1 MIDFFNTLWEQ
12 TRPAFSQQRTHERA
26 RRLAMS
32 ALLCLGRHTITGWI
46 STGGHQAVDWS
57 ADFRLFEK
65 ERFDPQQL
73 FSVIRRNV
81 SQRLEPDS
89 PLVVFMDDTLLRKW
103 GTKTAGASW
112 RRDPLG
118 PPFQTNLI
126 WGQRF
131 VQISAALPEQQ
142 HGPGRARAIPIDLLH
157 CPSPRKPSRKADKE
171 QWRDYRLLLKQT
183 NMARQGGQRLEQ
195 LRKQMDQTDSERSR
209 PLIACVD
216 GSYTNR
222 TVLRSLPERTTLI
235 GRIRKDAKLYA
246 LPTQTSPGGPGRKK
260 AYGPRVPTPEQL
272 RQDSSLPWE
281 SVEVFAAGRTH
292 QIQFKTLAP
301 IRWRAAGEN
310 RNLRLIVIRPLAYRR
325 NKHSRLL
332 YRQPAYLIC
341 TDPTLPIQ
349 QLIQFYL
356 WRWEIE
362 CNFRDEKTLLGM
374 QQPQVRTPSA
384 VTSVPAFLAAAYAF
398 LLLASSQMNNLNKC
412 VQTLRPKWRK
422 AHPSP
427 RASTSQLLSL
437 FRKQLWGK
445 GIDQSY
451 FSGFVNHNNSLTTL
465 QKLENSLHKAVL
477 FAHG

>member
-1 MIDFFNTLWEQ
+1 MIDLFNTLWEQ

-46 STGGHQAVDWS
+46 STGGHQGVDWS

-131 VQISAALPEQQ
+131 VQISAALPEQ
-142 HGPGRARAIPIDLLH
+142 HHRPGRARAIPIDLLH
-157 CPSPRKPSRKADKE
+157 CPSPVKPSRKADKE
-171 QWRDYRLLLKQT
+171 QWRLYRLLLKQT
-183 NMARQGGQRLEQ
+183 NMARQGRLRLEQ

-209 PLIACVD
+209 RLIACVD

-222 TVLRSLPERTTLI
+222 TVMRSLPDRTTLI

-246 LPTQTSPGGPGRKK
+246 LPTETSSGPGRKK
-260 AYGPRVPTPEQL
+260 AYGARVPTPEQL
-272 RQDSSLPWE
+272 RQDSSVAWQ
-281 SVEVFAAGRTH
+281 SVEAFAAGRTH

-301 IRWRAAGEN
+301 IRWRAAGEK
-310 RNLRLIVIRPLAYRR
+310 RNLRLIVIRPLAYRL
-325 NKHSRLL
+325 NKQSRLL
-332 YRQPAYLIC
+332 YRKPAYLIC
-341 TDPTLPIQ
+341 TDSVLAIEK
-349 QLIQFYL
+349 LIQYYL

-374 QQPQVRTPSA
+374 QQAQVRTPSA
-384 VTSVPAFLAAAYAF
+384 VACVPSFLAAAYAF
-398 LLLASSQMNNLNKC
+398 LLLASSQMDNLNKC
-412 VQTLRPKWRK
+412 VQSLRPKWRSPD
-422 AHPSP
+422 PSA

-445 GIDQSY
+445 GIDQSN
-451 FSGFVNHNNSLTTL
+451 FSGFVNHNSAHSTL
-465 QKLENSLHKAVL
+465 KKLENSLYDAII